1 MNYNSIDMK
10 KFLITV
16 IMFSF
21 LIQSLSFSQTNIRLS
36 KLWEVDSVLMTPE
49 SVVFDS
55 LRNCLYVSNFNDKG
69 GFRNNTDTIFD
80 ECISRVD
87 LQGNVTELRWVDNLI
102 GPTGITIFKDTL
114 YVVERGCLTKINI
127 EKRSIIKRIP
137 ITGEGFLNDIVIDNN
152 GDIYISNSGEG
163 AIYKVAGDKSML
175 WLKDTVLQN
184 CNGLYIDSGKL
195 IIGNQG
201 NVNLIAILMADK
213 STNVLATDISKG
225 IDGIKKYRQYY
236 IVSWQYD
243 IFMVDER
250 GNSQVILNTSA
261 GSNWNADF
269 ELIESKDI
277 IIVPTLLSNK
287 LVAYKIYFE

>member
-1 MNYNSIDMK
+1 MK

-69 GFRNNTDTIFD
+69 GFRSNTDTIFD

-87 LQGNVTELRWVDNLI
+87 LEGNVTQLSWVDNLI
-102 GPTGITIFKDTL
+102 GPAGIAIFEDTL
-114 YVVERGCLTKINI
+114 YVIERGYLTKINI
-127 EKRSIIKRIP
+127 EKQSITERIP
-137 ITGEGFLNDIVIDNN
+137 ITGAGFLNDIAIDKN

-163 AIYKVAGDKSML
+163 AIYKVAGGKSRL
-175 WLKDTVLQN
+175 WLKDAVLQN
-184 CNGLYIDSGKL
+184 CNGLYIDNGKL
-195 IIGNQG
+195 IVGNQG
-201 NVNLIAILMADK
+201 NENLIAILTADK
-213 STNVLATDISKG
+213 STNVLAKDISKG
-225 IDGIKKYRQYY
+225 IDGIKKYKQYY

-250 GNSQVILNTSA
+250 GASRVILNTSE
-261 GSNWNADF
+261 GSDWNADF
-269 ELIESKDI
+269 ELIGNKDI

-287 LVAYKIYFE
+287 LIAYKIYFE

>member
-1 MNYNSIDMK
+1 MK
-10 KFLITV
+10 KLIITT
-16 IMFSF
+16 IIFSF

-36 KLWEVDSVLMTPE
+36 KLWELDSVLMTPE

-69 GFRNNTDTIFD
+69 GFRNSTDTIFD
-80 ECISRVD
+80 ECISRID
-87 LQGNVTELRWVDNLI
+87 PEGNVTELRWVDNLI
-102 GPTGITIFKDTL
+102 GPTGIAIFEDTL
-114 YVVERGCLTKINI
+114 YVIERGYLTKINI
-127 EKRSIIKRIP
+127 EKQSITERIP
-137 ITGEGFLNDIVIDNN
+137 ITGAGFLNDIVIDKN
-152 GDIYISNSGEG
+152 GDIYISDSGEG
-163 AIYKVAGDKSML
+163 AIYKVAGGKSRL
-175 WLKDTVLQN
+175 WLKDAVLQN
-184 CNGLYIDSGKL
+184 CNGLYIDNDKL
-195 IIGNQG
+195 IVGNQG
-201 NVNLIAILMADK
+201 NVNLIAILTADK
-213 STNVLATDISKG
+213 TTKVLASDISKG

-250 GNSQVILNTSA
+250 GTSQVILNTSE

-287 LVAYKIYFE
+287 LIAYKIYFE

>member
-1 MNYNSIDMK
+1 MK

-137 ITGEGFLNDIVIDNN
+137 ITGVGFLNDIVIDNN

-163 AIYKVAGDKSML
+163 AIYKVAGNKSRL
-175 WLKDTVLQN
+175 WLKDTILQN

-213 STNVLATDISKG
+213 STNVLGTDISKG